1 MVLAPP
7 PKGQSLS
14 SSNLKIRV
22 KVTDPPNNLH
32 ELYLH
37 IRRKHHVSY
46 IYIYIYDI
54 YIYIIYIYIY
64 HIYIYIIYIYIYIYI
79 SYIYIIYIYI
89 YHIYIYIIYIYI
101 IYIYISYIY
110 ISYIYIYHI
119 YIYILYISYQHCGNH
134 CGSSKTSALA
144 ASLTPE
150 DPGLLGGPSEIDP
163 QILQRFTE
171 VDKDRVAT
179 CWLVSW
185 F

>member
-1 MVLAPP
+1 M
-7 PKGQSLS
+7 
-14 SSNLKIRV
+14 
-22 KVTDPPNNLH
+22 
-32 ELYLH
+32 
-37 IRRKHHVSY
+37 Y
-46 IYIYIYDI
+46 I
-54 YIYIIYIYIY
+54 
-64 HIYIYIIYIYIYIYI
+64 HIYIYIIYIYDIYIYDIYIYDVYIYI
-79 SYIYIIYIYI
+79 SY
-89 YHIYIYIIYIYI
+89 IYIYIIYIYI
-101 IYIYISYIY
+101 IYIYIYILYIY
-110 ISYIYIYHI
+110 IF
-119 YIYILYISYQHCGNH
+119 YISYQHCGNH

>member
-14 SSNLKIRV
+14 SSNLKICV

-37 IRRKHHVSY
+37 IRRTHHVSY
-46 IYIYIYDI
+46 IYIY
-54 YIYIIYIYIY
+54 
-64 HIYIYIIYIYIYIYI
+64 HV
-79 SYIYIIYIYI
+79 
-89 YHIYIYIIYIYI
+89 
-101 IYIYISYIY
+101 YIYISYIY
-110 ISYIYIYHI
+110 ISYIYISYIYII
-119 YIYILYISYQHCGNH
+119 YIYLYIIYIFYISYQHCGNH